1 MNLSIDDQIASLNRD
16 VVKMASLCERALVL
30 VKEGVDNEKAELKS
44 VQVLSDEIEKAER
57 EIESFCMR
65 LLLRRH
71 PVARDLRSVSATLR
85 IINDLERIGNNAQ
98 DLAEVMNYVVNR
110 NILND
115 IEIPAMIDEVLK
127 MLKTSIDAYIRLD
140 EKRANEVIKEDDVL
154 DSLFVKAKEGLVD
167 MIKTSVDGIEEA
179 PDALLAAKYLERMGD
194 HCVNLSKQ
202 LIWSISGDI
211 NF

>member
-1 MNLSIDDQIASLNRD
+1 MKRPNS
-16 VVKMASLCERALVL
+16 K
-30 VKEGVDNEKAELKS
+30 
-44 VQVLSDEIEKAER
+44 R